1 MSKFS
6 HFSFNDFLFWLY
18 IYQKHS
24 MKGFRFV
31 VFLPILFVQFSCSN
45 ENEDNSTNSSDQ
57 IITLSGKQQRDT
69 VFLSFMIPEKIIRAQ
84 RTGKLERLV
93 ENPEFKKNSL
103 LVQFDNYDA
112 FVGLSGEK
120 EALKEDL
127 TNQLDNLPES
137 LQPIERKWRDF
148 ASKLTPDKMTPAF
161 PSMEYQ
167 EESAFIEEA
176 RIAEK
181 YQAIQKKEA
190 AVQNYF
196 QLSQEDGFITK
207 IYAHTDDYV
216 TKNKPLIAYHPK
228 KIKVTAEA
236 AFPLSK
242 SITRQIGSNFLVR
255 LPAESV
261 KIIKRST
268 TKINYSLVLHQALNL
283 KNCPK
288 YFIVMLDKNVFR
300 VPKEFVGN
308 GRKVIIPGEKE
319 GQKAYYK
326 NGEYFIYS
334 EKPTLKIQKN

>member
-1 MSKFS
+1 LSKFS
-6 HFSFNDFLFWLY
+6 HFSFNDLLFWLY

-24 MKGFRFV
+24 MKGFRVV

-45 ENEDNSTNSSDQ
+45 ENDGNSSNASDQ

-69 VFLSFMIPEKIIRAQ
+69 VFLNFIIPEKIIRAQ

-120 EALKEDL
+120 EALREDL

-137 LQPIERKWRDF
+137 LQPIEKKWRDF

-161 PSMEYQ
+161 PSMEYK

-176 RIAEK
+176 RIIEK
-181 YQAIQKKEA
+181 YRAIQKKEA

-196 QLSQEDGFITK
+196 QLSKEDGFITK
-207 IYAHTDDYV
+207 VYAHTDDYV
-216 TKNKPLIAYHPK
+216 TKNKPLISYHPK

-242 SITRQIGSNFLVR
+242 SITRQIRSNFVVR
-255 LPAESV
+255 LPV
-261 KIIKRST
+261 NDVTITKRST
-268 TKINYSLVLHQALNL
+268 TKINYSLVLHQALNP

-288 YFIVMLDKNVFR
+288 FFIVMLDKNVFQ
-300 VPKEFVGN
+300 VPKEFVGKN
-308 GRKVIIPGEKE
+308 RKVVVSGEKE
-319 GQKAYYK
+319 NLQAYYK
-326 NGEYFIYS
+326 NGKYFIYS
-334 EKPTLKIQKN
+334 KKPVLKIEKI

>member
-6 HFSFNDFLFWLY
+6 HFYFNVFLFWLY

-31 VFLPILFVQFSCSN
+31 VFLSILSVQFSCSS
-45 ENEDNSTNSSDQ
+45 ENDGNSNNSSDQ

-69 VFLSFMIPEKIIRAQ
+69 VFLSFIIPEKIIRAQ

-93 ENPEFKKNSL
+93 ETPEFKKNSL

-120 EALKEDL
+120 EALREDL

-137 LQPIERKWRDF
+137 LQPIEKKWRDF

-161 PSMEYQ
+161 PSMEYK

-176 RIAEK
+176 GIVEK
-181 YQAIQKKEA
+181 YQAIQKKEL

-196 QLSQEDGFITK
+196 QLSKEDGFITK
-207 IYAHTDDYV
+207 VYAHTDDYV
-216 TKNKPLIAYHPK
+216 TKNKPLIAYHPR
-228 KIKVTAEA
+228 KIKATAES

-242 SITRQIGSNFLVR
+242 SITRQIKSNFVVR
-255 LPAESV
+255 LPVDSV

-268 TKINYSLVLHQALNL
+268 TKINYSLFLHQAINQ
-283 KNCPK
+283 KNCPR
-288 YFIVMLDKNVFR
+288 YFIIMLDKNVFH
-300 VPKEFVGN
+300 VPKEYVGKD
-308 GRKVIIPGEKE
+308 RKVIVSGEKE
-319 GQKAYYK
+319 QLQAYHK
-326 NGEYFIYS
+326 NGEYLIYS
-334 EKPTLKIQKN
+334 KKPVLKVQKV